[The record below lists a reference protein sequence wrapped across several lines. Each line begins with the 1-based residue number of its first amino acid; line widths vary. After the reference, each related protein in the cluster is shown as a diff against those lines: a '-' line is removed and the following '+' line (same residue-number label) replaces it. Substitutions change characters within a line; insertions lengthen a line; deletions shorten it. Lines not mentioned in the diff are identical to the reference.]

1 LYLKFVNCYFA
12 AIFKTIMLNLKKFFP
27 FILILGLLPA
37 LLNAQAPQL
46 SREELEHR
54 KKELQREIDE
64 ANEALKNTKK
74 STRESVS
81 QLRALRDKITLRTR
95 LINNINEEINFI
107 NGDINSAYR
116 DIKTLEKDLDTLKSQ
131 YAQLV
136 VYAYKNRSTYDMLN
150 FIFSAETFNDAIKRY
165 QYLKQYRDYRRRQ
178 ADNILE
184 TRVLLSK
191 KIESLQEQ
199 KEKRSGTLK
208 VEQEQRTILETDK
221 KEKDKVLTN
230 LKGREKE
237 LMADITK
244 NKKDAQKVQA
254 AIQAVIRREIE
265 IARRQAEEE
274 AAARRKAAA
283 DEKRRKEEAAKKAAA
298 LAAANAA
305 AAKAAAQAAQNNNNT
320 VAANDKPD
328 KPDPKPVEPAP
339 KPPVATPA
347 PEPEKPVRTENV
359 LEATPEALALSESF
373 ESNRGK
379 LPWPVSSGHI
389 IGHFGRQQHA
399 VIERITVENDG
410 VIIGTGKGA
419 PVKAIFQGEVRTVA
433 VIPGGGSLVIIRHGQ
448 YFTNYARLQSVNV
461 RTGDRVSTGQ
471 VIGTAG
477 TNELENL
484 GEVELQIYRGIQKQ
498 NPEFWIRKK

>member
-1 LYLKFVNCYFA
+1 
-12 AIFKTIMLNLKKFFP
+12 MLNLKKFFP

-37 LLNAQAPQL
+37 LLIAQAPQL

-54 KKELQREIDE
+54 KRELQKEIDE
-64 ANEALKNTKK
+64 ANEALKTTKK
-74 STRESVS
+74 STRESLS
-81 QLRALRDKITLRTR
+81 QLRALRDKITLRSR

-107 NGDINSAYR
+107 NGDINAAYR

-184 TRVLLSK
+184 TQVLLNK
-191 KIESLQEQ
+191 KIETLQDQ

-208 VEQEQRTILETDK
+208 AEQEQRNILETDK
-221 KEKDKVLTN
+221 KEKDQVLNN

-237 LMADITK
+237 LMVDINK

-274 AAARRKAAA
+274 AIAKRKAIAE
-283 DEKRRKEEAAKKAAA
+283 EKKRKEEAARKAAA
-298 LAAANAA
+298 LAAAANAA
-305 AAKAAAQAAQNNNNT
+305 KSNSGNAVTENKT
-320 VAANDKPD
+320 EPKPES
-328 KPDPKPVEPAP
+328 KPVELPPPP
-339 KPPVATPA
+339 KAVD
-347 PEPEKPVRTENV
+347 PEKPVRTENV

-373 ESNRGK
+373 ENNRGK

-399 VIERITVENDG
+399 VMERITVENDG
-410 VIIGTGKGA
+410 VIIGTNKGA
-419 PVKAIFQGEVRTVA
+419 VVRAIFQGEVRTVA
-433 VIPGGGSLVIIRHGQ
+433 VIPGGGSLIIIRHGQ
-448 YFTNYARLQSVNV
+448 YFTNYARLQTVNV
-461 RTGDRVSTGQ
+461 RTGERVTTGQ

>member
-1 LYLKFVNCYFA
+1 
-12 AIFKTIMLNLKKFFP
+12 MLNLKKFFP
-27 FILILGLLPA
+27 LILILGLLPA

-54 KKELQREIDE
+54 KRELQREIDE
-64 ANEALKNTKK
+64 ANEALKTTKR
-74 STRESVS
+74 STKESLS
-81 QLRALRDKITLRTR
+81 QLRALREKITLRTR

-107 NGDINSAYR
+107 NGDINAAYR

-199 KEKRSGTLK
+199 KQKRSGTLK
-208 VEQEQRTILETDK
+208 VEQEQRSILEVDK

-237 LMADITK
+237 LLADIKK
-244 NKKDAQKVQA
+244 NKKDAQKVQS

-274 AAARRKAAA
+274 AAAKRKAAA
-283 DEKRRKEEAAKKAAA
+283 DEKRRRDEAAKKAAA

-305 AAKAAAQAAQNNNNT
+305 ANAAKNNNNA
-320 VAANDKPD
+320 VAENRPE
-328 KPDPKPVEPAP
+328 PKPVEPAP
-339 KPPVATPA
+339 KPPAPA
-347 PEPEKPVRTENV
+347 PDPEKPVRTENV

-373 ESNRGK
+373 ETNRGK

-410 VIIGTGKGA
+410 VIIGTSRGA
-419 PVKAIFQGEVRTVA
+419 AVRAIFQGEVRTVA

-448 YFTNYARLQSVNV
+448 YFTNYARLQTVSV

>member
-1 LYLKFVNCYFA
+1 
-12 AIFKTIMLNLKKFFP
+12 MLNLKKFFP
-27 FILILGLLPA
+27 LIIILGLLSA
-37 LLNAQAPQL
+37 LLHAQAPQM

-64 ANEALKNTKK
+64 ANEALKTTKK
-74 STRESVS
+74 STKESLS

-107 NGDINSAYR
+107 NGDINAAYR

-184 TRVLLSK
+184 TRELLSK
-191 KIESLQEQ
+191 KIESLQDQ
-199 KEKRSGTLK
+199 KVKRSSTLK
-208 VEQEQRTILETDK
+208 TEQEQRNILEVDK
-221 KEKDKVLTN
+221 KEKDKVLTG

-237 LMADITK
+237 LLADINK

-265 IARRQAEEE
+265 MARRQAEEE
-274 AAARRKAAA
+274 AAAKRKAAA
-283 DEKRRKEEAAKKAAA
+283 DEKRKRDEAAKKAAA

-305 AAKAAAQAAQNNNNT
+305 AAKNNNNNA
-320 VAANDKPD
+320 VAENKPET
-328 KPDPKPVEPAP
+328 KPAEPAP
-339 KPPVATPA
+339 TPKAPAPA
-347 PEPEKPVRTENV
+347 PEAEKPVRTENV

-373 ESNRGK
+373 ENNRGK

-399 VIERITVENDG
+399 VIDRITVENDG
-410 VIIGTGKGA
+410 VIIGTSRGA
-419 PVKAIFQGEVRTVA
+419 AVKAIFQGEVRTVA

-448 YFTNYARLQSVNV
+448 YFTNYARMQTVTV

>member
-1 LYLKFVNCYFA
+1 MKFVNCHFA
-12 AIFKTIMLNLKKFFP
+12 AIFKTIMLNLKKFLP
-27 FILILGLLPA
+27 LVLAIGLLPA
-37 LLNAQAPQL
+37 LLYAQAPTQ
-46 SREELEHR
+46 SREELEH
-54 KKELQREIDE
+54 KKRELQREIDE
-64 ANEALKNTKK
+64 ANQALKETKK

-81 QLRALRDKITLRTR
+81 QLRALKEKITLRSR
-95 LINNINEEINFI
+95 LINSINEEINFI
-107 NGDINSAYR
+107 NGDINTAYR

-131 YAQLV
+131 YSKLV

-150 FIFSAETFNDAIKRY
+150 FIFSAQTFNDAIKRY

-178 ADNILE
+178 ADNILS
-184 TRVLLSK
+184 TQVLLNK
-191 KIESLQEQ
+191 KIESLRVQ

-208 VEQEQRTILETDK
+208 TEQEQRTILEADK
-221 KEKDKVLTN
+221 KEKDEVLTG

-237 LMADITK
+237 LVADINK

-265 IARRQAEEE
+265 LERKKAEEE
-274 AAARRKAAA
+274 ALAKRKAAEEKKRREEAARKAAA
-283 DEKRRKEEAAKKAAA
+283 AAA
-298 LAAANAA
+298 AAAAAN
-305 AAKAAAQAAQNNNNT
+305 KAADNT
-320 VAANDKPD
+320 AKNTPE
-328 KPDPKPVEPAP
+328 PKPA
-339 KPPVATPA
+339 A
-347 PEPEKPVRTENV
+347 PEPKPEVVKTPPPAEDDKPVRTENV

-379 LPWPVSSGHI
+379 LPWPVASGNV

-399 VIERITVENDG
+399 VMERITVENDG
-410 VIIGTGKGA
+410 VIIGTAKGA
-419 PVKAIFQGEVRTVA
+419 PVKAIFTGEVRKVA

-461 RTGDRVSTGQ
+461 KSGDKVTTGQ

-484 GEVELQIYRGIQKQ
+484 GEVELQIYKGVVRQ
-498 NPEFWIRKK
+498 NPESWIRRK

>member
-1 LYLKFVNCYFA
+1 
-12 AIFKTIMLNLKKFFP
+12 MLNLKKFFP
-27 FILILGLLPA
+27 FIIILGLLPA
-37 LLNAQAPQL
+37 LLHAQAPQL

-54 KKELQREIDE
+54 KRELQREIDE
-64 ANEALKNTKK
+64 ANEALKTTKR
-74 STRESVS
+74 STKESLS
-81 QLRALRDKITLRTR
+81 QLRALREKISLRTR

-107 NGDINSAYR
+107 NGDINAAYR

-150 FIFSAETFNDAIKRY
+150 FIFSAESFNDAVKRY

-178 ADNILE
+178 ADNIVE

-208 VEQEQRTILETDK
+208 VEQEQRNILEVDK
-221 KEKDKVLTN
+221 KEKDKVLSN

-237 LMADITK
+237 LLADINK

-265 IARRQAEEE
+265 MARRQAEEE
-274 AAARRKAAA
+274 AAAKRKAAA
-283 DEKRRKEEAAKKAAA
+283 EEKRRRDEAAKKAAA

-305 AAKAAAQAAQNNNNT
+305 AANAAKNNNNNA
-320 VAANDKPD
+320 VAENKPET
-328 KPDPKPVEPAP
+328 KPTEPAPAP
-339 KPPVATPA
+339 KPPAPA
-347 PEPEKPVRTENV
+347 PEAEKPVRTENV

-373 ESNRGK
+373 ENNRGK

-399 VIERITVENDG
+399 VIDRITVENDG
-410 VIIGTGKGA
+410 VIIGTSRGA
-419 PVKAIFQGEVRTVA
+419 AVRAIFQGEVRTVA

-448 YFTNYARLQSVNV
+448 YFTNYARLQTVSV

-471 VIGTAG
+471 LIGTAG

-484 GEVELQIYRGIQKQ
+484 GEVELQIYKGIQKQ

>member
-1 LYLKFVNCYFA
+1 
-12 AIFKTIMLNLKKFFP
+12 MLNLKKFFP
-27 FILILGLLPA
+27 LILILGLLPA

-54 KKELQREIDE
+54 KRELQREIDE
-64 ANEALKNTKK
+64 ANEALKTTKR
-74 STRESVS
+74 STKESLS
-81 QLRALRDKITLRTR
+81 QLRALREKITLRTR

-184 TRVLLSK
+184 TRVLLSR
-191 KIESLQEQ
+191 KIENLQEQ
-199 KEKRSGTLK
+199 KQKRSGTLK
-208 VEQEQRTILETDK
+208 VEQEQRSILEVDK
-221 KEKDKVLTN
+221 KEKDKVLNN

-237 LMADITK
+237 LLADIKK
-244 NKKDAQKVQA
+244 NKKDAQKVQS

-274 AAARRKAAA
+274 AVAKRKAAA
-283 DEKRRKEEAAKKAAA
+283 EEKRRRDEAAKKAAA

-305 AAKAAAQAAQNNNNT
+305 ANAAKNNNNA
-320 VAANDKPD
+320 VAENRPE
-328 KPDPKPVEPAP
+328 PKPVEPAP
-339 KPPVATPA
+339 KPPAPA
-347 PEPEKPVRTENV
+347 PDPEKPVRTENV

-373 ESNRGK
+373 ENNRGK

-410 VIIGTGKGA
+410 VIIGTSRGA
-419 PVKAIFQGEVRTVA
+419 AVRAIFQGEVRTVA

-448 YFTNYARLQSVNV
+448 YFTNYARLQSVSV

>member
-1 LYLKFVNCYFA
+1 
-12 AIFKTIMLNLKKFFP
+12 MLNLKKFFP
-27 FILILGLLPA
+27 LIIILGLLPA
-37 LLNAQAPQL
+37 LLHAQAPQM

-64 ANEALKNTKK
+64 ANEALKTTKK
-74 STRESVS
+74 STKESLS

-107 NGDINSAYR
+107 NGDINAAYR

-184 TRVLLSK
+184 TRELLSK
-191 KIESLQEQ
+191 KIESLQDQ
-199 KEKRSGTLK
+199 KVKRSSTLK
-208 VEQEQRTILETDK
+208 TEQEQRNILEVDK
-221 KEKDKVLTN
+221 KEKDKVLTG

-237 LMADITK
+237 LLADINK

-265 IARRQAEEE
+265 MARRQAEEE
-274 AAARRKAAA
+274 AAAKRKAAA
-283 DEKRRKEEAAKKAAA
+283 DEKRKRDEAAKKAAA

-305 AAKAAAQAAQNNNNT
+305 AAAKNNNNN
-320 VAANDKPD
+320 AIAENKPET
-328 KPDPKPVEPAP
+328 KPAEPAP
-339 KPPVATPA
+339 TPKAPAPA
-347 PEPEKPVRTENV
+347 PEVEKPVRTENV

-373 ESNRGK
+373 ENNRGK

-399 VIERITVENDG
+399 VIDRITVENDG
-410 VIIGTGKGA
+410 VIIGTSRGA
-419 PVKAIFQGEVRTVA
+419 AVKAIFQGEVRTVA

-448 YFTNYARLQSVNV
+448 YFTNYARMQTVSV

>member
-1 LYLKFVNCYFA
+1 
-12 AIFKTIMLNLKKFFP
+12 MLNLKKFFP
-27 FILILGLLPA
+27 LILILGLLPA

-54 KKELQREIDE
+54 KRELQREIDE
-64 ANEALKNTKK
+64 ANEALKTTKR
-74 STRESVS
+74 STKESLS
-81 QLRALRDKITLRTR
+81 QLRALREKITLRTR

-191 KIESLQEQ
+191 KIENLQEQ
-199 KEKRSGTLK
+199 KQKRSGTLK
-208 VEQEQRTILETDK
+208 VEQEQRSILEVDK

-237 LMADITK
+237 LLADIKK
-244 NKKDAQKVQA
+244 NKKDAQKVQS

-274 AAARRKAAA
+274 AVAKRKAAA
-283 DEKRRKEEAAKKAAA
+283 EEKRRRDEAAKKAAA

-305 AAKAAAQAAQNNNNT
+305 ANAAKNNNNA
-320 VAANDKPD
+320 VAENRPE
-328 KPDPKPVEPAP
+328 PKPVEPAP
-339 KPPVATPA
+339 KPPTPA
-347 PEPEKPVRTENV
+347 PDPEKPVRTENV

-373 ESNRGK
+373 ENNRGK

-410 VIIGTGKGA
+410 VIIGTSRGA
-419 PVKAIFQGEVRTVA
+419 AVRAIFQGEVRTVA

-448 YFTNYARLQSVNV
+448 YFTNYARLQTVSV

>member
-27 FILILGLLPA
+27 LILILGLLPA

-54 KKELQREIDE
+54 KRELQREIDE
-64 ANEALKNTKK
+64 ANEALKTTKR
-74 STRESVS
+74 STKESLS
-81 QLRALRDKITLRTR
+81 QLRALREKITLRTR

-191 KIESLQEQ
+191 KIENLQEQ
-199 KEKRSGTLK
+199 KQKRSGTLK
-208 VEQEQRTILETDK
+208 VEQEQRSILEVDK
-221 KEKDKVLTN
+221 KEKDKVLNN

-237 LMADITK
+237 LLADIKK
-244 NKKDAQKVQA
+244 NKKDAQKVQS

-274 AAARRKAAA
+274 AVAKRKAAA
-283 DEKRRKEEAAKKAAA
+283 EEKRRRDEAAKRAAA

-305 AAKAAAQAAQNNNNT
+305 ANAAKNNNNA
-320 VAANDKPD
+320 VAENKPE
-328 KPDPKPVEPAP
+328 PKPVEPAP
-339 KPPVATPA
+339 KPPA
-347 PEPEKPVRTENV
+347 PDPEKPVRTENV

-373 ESNRGK
+373 ENNRGK

-410 VIIGTGKGA
+410 VIIGTSRGA
-419 PVKAIFQGEVRTVA
+419 AVRAIFQGEVRTVA

-448 YFTNYARLQSVNV
+448 YFTNYARLQSVSV